1 MADFKPTRTRT
12 VGFVGGAGTG
22 KSSVLN
28 SLLDVE
34 DLVKSGNSG
43 GACTCA
49 ATEFHYHE
57 SDTLSIQVQLF
68 DEDELLS
75 QQMCLLESYRHFH
88 FAYVLNTNDS
98 DAAERSHFKKRAKL
112 AKDTFYSLFHT
123 RTPCHDT
130 LLHADK
136 GEVECIF
143 RRLIRELR
151 PVSSQTNMTN
161 LTKSACAEKLLE
173 LSSAPA
179 SAAESATRAAAWPY
193 IEKIKVFLNAQ
204 ILKKGLVLVD
214 LPGLR
219 DINSARRN
227 ITELYVRTCNGIFA
241 VCQAGRAI
249 DDENVQDIFQMAEHL
264 SDINISIICTRSED
278 IQAKESQKDWPGE
291 RADFIG
297 EKLAAIAECE
307 ADIEE
312 LDEELETLPEKE
324 DRLREDDRKASDL
337 NDRKRRAE
345 LLRFLVQTRNGDI
358 VTQLSTAYR
367 AANTNTATNVF
378 CVSNTLYSKRRNARL
393 SAALPFLQLSGII
406 ELRRHCIS
414 IVSANQHREA
424 SVFVKTDVPKL
435 LADIGLWAQSGV
447 DTLDGERRA
456 AVKVVLDN
464 VENRLQSNLFGRR
477 APTQEL
483 SRALCQ
489 IFRTEIYDMRLVSQW
504 STSARAA
511 AYEWRSWHHMTYS
524 AYCRNYGN
532 HSTAK
537 ARDRNWNDEAIRH
550 MVRDMTTPWSTVES
564 RLQEEYARVSEF
576 FRDSLDSAIHP
587 LYDDDDDNNPI
598 QWAATLEPLRRAMLL
613 EKFVLLDALENA
625 FEKASLQ
632 LKQLKID
639 GLTSWRT
646 SYTGVY
652 MEGPYNTAMHDSGT
666 GSDGRRKSTITGAF
680 GSEDLFDDIM
690 TKLRAGFGTLAAA
703 AQADVTA
710 AVNAHLAQVGATLDL
725 VRDGNAVIEAQ
736 RDLAFHGRVSE
747 ALRAGQDKMRDIVG
761 RLEA

>member
-88 FAYVLNTNDS
+88 FAYVLNANDS

-227 ITELYVRTCNGIFA
+227 ITELY
-241 VCQAGRAI
+241 
-249 DDENVQDIFQMAEHL
+249 
-264 SDINISIICTRSED
+264 D

-337 NDRKRRAE
+337 NDRKRRVE